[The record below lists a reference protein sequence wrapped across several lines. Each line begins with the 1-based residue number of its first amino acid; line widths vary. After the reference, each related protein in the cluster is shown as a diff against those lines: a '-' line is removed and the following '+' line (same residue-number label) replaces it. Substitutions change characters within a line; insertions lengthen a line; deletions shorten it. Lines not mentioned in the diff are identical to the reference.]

1 MRYNS
6 IHRRRR
12 LNSSRDIDVL
22 RQEAIELDPGYNSG
36 NYIRK
41 HMSDDLYYFCV
52 NLINRA
58 TKVVDTYGLAVSPAY
73 MDDFGHPTEIR
84 ERTSGKVLAEIP
96 LEDELETI
104 LAMLCD
110 GYNSD
115 TIVSELIDWYLD
127 EADVNF

>member
-1 MRYNS
+1 MNYNS

-12 LNSSRDIDVL
+12 LNSSRDIDAF

-36 NYIRK
+36 NYILK
-41 HMSDDLYYFCV
+41 HISDDLYYFCI
-52 NLINRA
+52 NLIHRA
-58 TKVVDTYGLAVSPAY
+58 NKVVDTYGLDVNPAY

-84 ERTSGKVLAEIP
+84 EGTTGKVLAEIP
-96 LEDELETI
+96 LEDELETV
-104 LAMLCD
+104 LAMICD

-127 EADVNF
+127 EANANF